1 MLFSGMHRKSLEVAQ
16 HYGTN
21 DSSDVESSN
30 DYTDPPKKPLQQLQQ
45 HQQQQQQPNNN
56 HLALPVTSAQDFAAA
71 AAAAAAV
78 MNSEDF
84 RSHSIAALRARAQQH
99 QARLQNHP
107 SSQDPLQVDW
117 TPSGSDGGGDK

>member
-45 HQQQQQQPNNN
+45 HQQQQQPNNN

-107 SSQDPLQVDW
+107 PSSQDPLHVDW
-117 TPSGSDGGGDK
+117 TPSGSDGGGSK